1 MARRRL
7 PLRAQS
13 GGRDGDQETRLG
25 RLSRDREQSQQR
37 GWNQGI

>member
-25 RLSRDREQSQQR
+25 RLSRDRDEANK
-37 GWNQGI
+37 GDETKE